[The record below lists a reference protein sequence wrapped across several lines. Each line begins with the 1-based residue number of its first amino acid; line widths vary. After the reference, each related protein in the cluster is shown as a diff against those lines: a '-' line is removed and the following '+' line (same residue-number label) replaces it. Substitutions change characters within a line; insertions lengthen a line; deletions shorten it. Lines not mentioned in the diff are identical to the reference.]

1 MYYGLRE
8 IKNSNSHHLAISCQM
23 SRKTGHRHANMPLP
37 KSFHKTRFWRN
48 QLSAAGEKTS
58 DPSFDKNSS
67 IAPCMLFRYT
77 PLPVFDR

>member
-1 MYYGLRE
+1 MTR
-8 IKNSNSHHLAISCQM
+8 HHLAISRQM

-37 KSFHKTRFWRN
+37 KAFHKTFFGGN
-48 QLSAAGEKTS
+48 QLSAAGGGTS

-77 PLPVFDR
+77 SLPVFDR